1 MDNRILE
8 LAEKIYAQRI
18 GHEATSCSS
27 ITKIGIEDYH
37 IKTAEA
43 SILAAQVFYKV
54 KKVIGK

>member
-18 GHEATSCSS
+18 GQPLISFSD
-27 ITKIGIEDYH
+27 TKKKEDYH

-54 KKVIGK
+54 KKEIGK

>member
-8 LAEKIYAQRI
+8 LAEKIYAQRMRDI
-18 GHEATSCSS
+18 PNND
-27 ITKIGIEDYH
+27 IEDYH

-54 KKVIGK
+54 KKDIGK